1 MYTQVRNLTH
11 TSAISANYVDESNF
25 DRAVAELRVA
35 ALASQARADLCGR
48 FWWSNWRRYALH
60 SSR

>member
-25 DRAVAELRVA
+25 DRVVAELRVA
-35 ALASQARADLCGR
+35 ALASQARAALCGR
-48 FWWSNWRRYALH
+48 FWWSNWRRY
-60 SSR
+60 